1 MNRAKA
7 FVTLLDPEAD
17 LIGERN
23 GSYARTV
30 ISWGSLT
37 QSEWRFDNDFW
48 PLHIFDKSRGIVE
61 VARDKGPECI

>member
-1 MNRAKA
+1 VNRAKA
-7 FVTLLDPEAD
+7 FATLLDPEAD

-37 QSEWRFDNDFW
+37 QSELRFDNDFW
-48 PLHIFDKSRGIVE
+48 PLRIFDKSRVIAD
-61 VARDKGPECI
+61 VARG